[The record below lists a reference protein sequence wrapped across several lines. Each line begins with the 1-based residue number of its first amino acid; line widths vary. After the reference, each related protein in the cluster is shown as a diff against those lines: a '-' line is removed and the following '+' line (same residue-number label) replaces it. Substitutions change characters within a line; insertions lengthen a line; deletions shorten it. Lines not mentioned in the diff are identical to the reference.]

1 MCEAEEILA
10 RTMFELD
17 MQKTTGVWNPGKI
30 RSMLAKDHEGCE
42 KVGASYTQ
50 NT

>member
-1 MCEAEEILA
+1 MCEAERQLKKVA
-10 RTMFELD
+10 YELD
-17 MQKTTGVWNPGKI
+17 MQQTAGIWNPGKI
-30 RSMLAKDHEGCE
+30 RAMLTTPCECE